1 MASQFCVRVGNNIKK
16 YRKEAGI
23 TLKELGE
30 KIGVTEATAQKYEA
44 GNIKKIDVEMLKK
57 ISDALGTTPEKL
69 TGWES
74 KAQYEEY
81 RAKKQGEE
89 EASVLTYPR
98 SFSFGGTSKAVHL
111 FIKYFAFWDYLCTS
125 DTDLTY
131 NMSYLRQNH

>member
-89 EASVLTYPR
+89 EALVYVLY
-98 SFSFGGTSKAVHL
+98 TSSQL
-111 FIKYFAFWDYLCTS
+111 E
-125 DTDLTY
+125 
-131 NMSYLRQNH
+131 

>member
-89 EASVLTYPR
+89 EASVIKMYSQLTH
-98 SFSFGGTSKAVHL
+98 GHKKAVRL
-111 FIKYFAFWDYLCTS
+111 LIKELLNC
-125 DTDLTY
+125 
-131 NMSYLRQNH
+131 QEK

>member
-1 MASQFCVRVGNNIKK
+1 MDMAGRIKERRTAMG
-16 YRKEAGI
+16 YTQE
-23 TLKELGE
+23 ELGE

-81 RAKKQGEE
+81 RAKKTRRRRSERNKNVQP
-89 EASVLTYPR
+89 TYAR
-98 SFSFGGTSKAVHL
+98 A
-111 FIKYFAFWDYLCTS
+111 
-125 DTDLTY
+125 
-131 NMSYLRQNH
+131 

>member
-89 EASVLTYPR
+89 EASVIKYRRTCFP
-98 SFSFGGTSKAVHL
+98 FSFLSNIAISFAVSSL
-111 FIKYFAFWDYLCTS
+111 IIWSFLGS
-125 DTDLTY
+125 PPDTVGISTVV
-131 NMSYLRQNH
+131 